1 MPEKNR
7 FIYDDEDLKGV
18 FIKPADGIEKHPY
31 EPFVPSTASV
41 LILGSFP
48 GIDQTRRANKAD
60 EWYYSA
66 KRNQLWKILEAVYSV
81 ELKTVADRRSLFND
95 VGIAITDV
103 ILKAKRINESNLDN
117 NLEIV
122 EYNKDAIQLII
133 NLDRIKK
140 VYFTSQFVQKHF
152 VKLFPKYSNGECLPS
167 PSPRYARMSLGE
179 KIEAYKQKLPKK

>member
-1 MPEKNR
+1 MGGKSR
-7 FIYDDEDLKGV
+7 FIYDEEDLKCV
-18 FIKPADGIEKHPY
+18 FITPADGIEKHPY
-31 EPFVPSTASV
+31 EPFVPPTASV

-66 KRNQLWKILEAVYSV
+66 KRNQFWKILEVVYSIQ
-81 ELKTVADRRSLFND
+81 LRTAADKMSLFND
-95 VGIAITDV
+95 VGIAVTDV
-103 ILKAKRINESNLDN
+103 LLRAKRTNESNLDN

-122 EYNKDAIQLII
+122 EYNKDAIQRII
-133 NLDRIKK
+133 NLERIKM

-152 VKLFPKYSNGECLPS
+152 VKLFPGYSNCECLPS

-179 KIEAYKQKLPKK
+179 KIEVYRQKLPKK